1 MSVLARYGGLVA
13 ILAGCFQVQMNT
25 TVSLTLVMAL
35 WTLSGGYYTL
45 YLIYHTLPRDLIIAK
60 RFIHL
65 LYSNFSAKWKNQ
77 TVGDLFLRTASRVP
91 DKTMMVLC
99 QEKGDVSMTYKE
111 CRQLSSQIARY
122 FLEQGYKK
130 GDVVGLVMENRLEYS
145 CYWLGLSYIGVIP
158 ALVNSNLRQQSLLHT
173 LNVAKCKSVIFSA
186 ELAPAVLELRDK
198 ISVPLLCADTEL
210 PGVKE
215 EMKTKEITFLPPI
228 LATMS
233 SEQLTEKYA
242 GYNDPIFYIY
252 TSGTTGLPK
261 AAIIKHSRYLFASY
275 CLFCMGL
282 TYEDDIMYS
291 VLPMYHSAAHV
302 CLGVTITEGNTAVT
316 RKKFSATKFWE
327 DCVKN
332 NVTCAQ
338 YIGEIARYLYATPVS
353 SFEKKHCIRMM
364 FGNGLRPQ
372 IWQQFVTRFNIGQ
385 INEFYGSTEG
395 NCSCGNFSNKVG
407 AVGFVSV
414 LFPFLLP
421 LSIIKINKDTG
432 EPMRNS
438 SGLALVCDTGE
449 PGELMG
455 RIDRGHPVRDYH
467 GYADNNSSDK
477 KIMKN
482 VWRMGDMF
490 FRSGDVF
497 VMDEFGWLYFKD
509 RAGDTFRWKGEN
521 VSTMEVEAM
530 ISQVIG
536 LRDCVVYGVE
546 IPGTEGRAGMA
557 AIPDPEKRVDLA
569 SLYAGMVDKLPS
581 YARPIFL
588 RFVQEIDV
596 TGTFKMKKR
605 DLQEDGFNPDMM
617 GQEVYIVDNT
627 MKTYVLV
634 TQETYN
640 NIVNGNMRF

>member
-1 MSVLARYGGLVA
+1 MELWQRYAVLSLVLGVSYQVELESPLLIF
-13 ILAGCFQVQMNT
+13 ILA
-25 TVSLTLVMAL
+25 SL
-35 WTLSGGYYTL
+35 WTLLGGHHTL

-65 LYSNFSAKWKNQ
+65 LYSNFSAKWRNQ
-77 TVGDLFLRTASRVP
+77 SVGDLFLKTAARVP
-91 DKTMMVLC
+91 DKTMMILC
-99 QEKGDVSMTYKE
+99 QEEGDVSMTF
-111 CRQLSSQIARY
+111 RQCQEMSARIARY
-122 FLEQGYKK
+122 FQKQGYKK
-130 GDVVGLVMENRLEYS
+130 GDVVGLVMENRLEYT

-173 LNVAKCKSVIFSA
+173 LQVAKCKAVIFSSD
-186 ELAPAVLELRDK
+186 LASAVLELK
-198 ISVPLLCADTEL
+198 ENIQVPLLCCDDSL
-210 PGVKE
+210 PSSCSDSSV
-215 EMKTKEITFLPPI
+215 ICLPSV
-228 LATMS
+228 LS
-233 SEQLTEKYA
+233 SQSGEVISEKHA

-261 AAIIKHSRYLFASY
+261 AAVIKHSRYLFASY
-275 CLFCMGL
+275 CLYCMGL
-282 TYEDDIMYS
+282 TYEDDILYS

-302 CLGVTITEGNTAVT
+302 CLGVTITEGNTTVT

-332 NVTCAQ
+332 NVTCGQ
-338 YIGEIARYLYATPVS
+338 YIGEIARYLYSSPVS
-353 SFEKKHCIRMM
+353 RWESQHRMRMM

-372 IWQQFVTRFNIGQ
+372 IWEQFTSRFNIKQ

-421 LSIIKINKDTG
+421 LSIIRINRDTG
-432 EPMRNS
+432 EPMRDQ
-438 SGLALVCDTGE
+438 SGLAQLCDDDE
-449 PGELMG
+449 AGELVG

-467 GYADNNSSDK
+467 GYADNSSSDR
-477 KIMKN
+477 KIIRD
-482 VWRMGDMF
+482 VWRKGDMF

-497 VMDEFGWLYFKD
+497 MMDEFGWLYFKD

-536 LRDCVVYGVE
+536 QKDCVVYGVE

-557 AIPDPEKRVDLA
+557 AIPDPERRVELS
-569 SLYAGMVDKLPS
+569 SLYAGMVDTLPS
-581 YARPIFL
+581 YARPIFV
-588 RFVQEIDV
+588 RFVEEIDV
-596 TGTFKMKKR
+596 TGTFKLKKR
-605 DLQEDGFNPDMM
+605 DLQQEGFNPDALN
-617 GQEVYIVDNT
+617 QKVYIVDNT
-627 MKTYVLV
+627 MKTYNLV
-634 TQETYN
+634 TQEIYN